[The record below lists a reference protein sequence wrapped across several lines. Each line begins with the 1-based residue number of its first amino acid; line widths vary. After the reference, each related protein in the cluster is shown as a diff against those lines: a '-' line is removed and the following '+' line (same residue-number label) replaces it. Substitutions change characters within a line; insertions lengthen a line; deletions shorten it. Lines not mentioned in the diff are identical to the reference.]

1 MVRSCLYYFCS
12 DEMKRIWG
20 IRKEHEERALEY
32 MQTKVHPDDSD
43 KLERAVQGSI
53 NECLPYDLEYRI
65 TGEQGNIIYLHSSS
79 RITKNPQGKAIRVY
93 GICQDITE
101 QKKREEERMLN
112 EIRLLQS
119 QEIAHIGTYEYNLK
133 TSELWWSDEAYRI
146 HGIDKKRG

>member
-1 MVRSCLYYFCS
+1 MQDDQGDV
-12 DEMKRIWG
+12 
-20 IRKEHEERALEY
+20 IR
-32 MQTKVHPDDSD
+32 
-43 KLERAVQGSI
+43 
-53 NECLPYDLEYRI
+53 
-65 TGEQGNIIYLHSSS
+65 QGNIIYLHSSS

-146 HGIDKKRG
+146 HGIDKKRGSTVTRIWNISILMTGNY